1 MEFQNSQTFINLARS
16 FAGESQAGMRY
27 QLIAKQ
33 ATAEGYAVLADNIR
47 TIAKNETYHAKTFFN
62 TILQNAGSIDNVD
75 LQNAGYPFHFGTLE
89 ENLKFA
95 AEDER
100 AEFEEIYVAFAN
112 VAKEEGFP
120 DVAAIYNMVVG
131 VEKEHN
137 IIFKYLHEA
146 FKTNTLY
153 KSEKPTL
160 WICSECG
167 YRVTSKEA
175 WHICPLCKAS
185 QGYVEIHLP
194 FEKNNI

>member
-1 MEFQNSQTFINLARS
+1 M
-16 FAGESQAGMRY
+16 
-27 QLIAKQ
+27 
-33 ATAEGYAVLADNIR
+33 ADNIR

-100 AEFEEIYVAFAN
+100 AEFEEIYAAFAN

>member
-100 AEFEEIYVAFAN
+100 AEFEEFYAAFAN

>member
-100 AEFEEIYVAFAN
+100 AEFEEIYAAFAN

-153 KSEKPTL
+153 KSEKPTF

>member
-47 TIAKNETYHAKTFFN
+47 NIAKNETYHAKTFFN

-100 AEFEEIYVAFAN
+100 AEFEEIYAAFAN

>member
-33 ATAEGYAVLADNIR
+33 ATAEAYAVLADNIR

-100 AEFEEIYVAFAN
+100 AEFEEIYAAFAN

>member
-100 AEFEEIYVAFAN
+100 AEFEEIYAAFAN

-175 WHICPLCKAS
+175 WHICPLCKAR

>member
-1 MEFQNSQTFINLARS
+1 M
-16 FAGESQAGMRY
+16 
-27 QLIAKQ
+27 
-33 ATAEGYAVLADNIR
+33 
-47 TIAKNETYHAKTFFN
+47 
-62 TILQNAGSIDNVD
+62 D

-100 AEFEEIYVAFAN
+100 AEFEEIYAAFAN

-120 DVAAIYNMVVG
+120 DVASIYNMVVG

>member
-100 AEFEEIYVAFAN
+100 AEFEEIYAAFAN

-185 QGYVEIHLP
+185 KGYVEIHLP

>member
-16 FAGESQAGMRY
+16 FAGESQAGIRY

-100 AEFEEIYVAFAN
+100 AEFEEIYAAFAN

>member
-100 AEFEEIYVAFAN
+100 AEFEVIYAAFAN

>member
-100 AEFEEIYVAFAN
+100 AEFEEIYAAFAN
-112 VAKEEGFP
+112 VAKDEGFP

>member
-47 TIAKNETYHAKTFFN
+47 AIAKNETYHAKTFFN

-100 AEFEEIYVAFAN
+100 AEFEEIYAAFAN

-153 KSEKPTL
+153 KSEKPAL

>member
-100 AEFEEIYVAFAN
+100 AEFEEIYAAFAN

>member
-33 ATAEGYAVLADNIR
+33 ATAQGYAVLADNIR

-100 AEFEEIYVAFAN
+100 AEFEEIYAAFAN

>member
-100 AEFEEIYVAFAN
+100 AEFEEIYAAFAN

-153 KSEKPTL
+153 TSEKPTL

>member
-100 AEFEEIYVAFAN
+100 AEFEEIYAAFAN
-112 VAKEEGFP
+112 VAKRRRFSRRGGYLQYGRRRRKGTQYYFQ
-120 DVAAIYNMVVG
+120 
-131 VEKEHN
+131 
-137 IIFKYLHEA
+137 IFTRSVQNEYSL
-146 FKTNTLY
+146 
-153 KSEKPTL
+153 
-160 WICSECG
+160 
-167 YRVTSKEA
+167 
-175 WHICPLCKAS
+175 
-185 QGYVEIHLP
+185 
-194 FEKNNI
+194 

>member
-95 AEDER
+95 SEDER
-100 AEFEEIYVAFAN
+100 AEFEEIYAAFAN